1 MKKTQKKFGML
12 AVVVIASGAAF
23 FFAVE
28 WLPKYYYYYYD
39 ADSNKKGPPFLLIV
53 DLCTTVCG
61 LGNQMFRYAA
71 GLGLALQ
78 NPNYTACVFG
88 LEEVGHLAHRHS
100 AFVLDVFP
108 SWRRLEPCPLS
119 ISSPRLPF
127 LNRAVDFWPD
137 RMDQFEPPHSTFRE
151 FRFDGKRPVLVN
163 GCMQSFKYFQN
174 LPHPFFRLKQQ
185 HAARAWLADRGITSV
200 VHVRRGDKL
209 YDGSPPVPLAYYE
222 KAMLGITSRV
232 AVCTDDPSWVQRQA
246 LFRNA
251 EISMHEDPGFD
262 MALLAAA
269 TEAVIIGIGTFG
281 WWGAYLSKAKR
292 KYFYPTMYIG
302 KLAAGYNESDY
313 IPFGVP
319 GQGEWIP
326 VYP

>member
-1 MKKTQKKFGML
+1 MTKSKHI
-12 AVVVIASGAAF
+12 VVLVVASVAAF
-23 FFAVE
+23 SFIVQLYWRSSDIE
-28 WLPKYYYYYYD
+28 DQVQP
-39 ADSNKKGPPFLLIV
+39 LLII
-53 DLCTTVCG
+53 DICTTFCG

-78 NPNYTACVFG
+78 HPNYTACVFG
-88 LEEVGHLAHRHS
+88 LEDTGHMPHRHS
-100 AFVLDVFP
+100 AFVFEVEP
-108 SWRRLEPCPLS
+108 VAMRLEQCPSS

-127 LNRAVDFWPD
+127 FHREIDFRPAH
-137 RMDQFEPPHSTFRE
+137 MHMFDQPHSTFKD
-151 FRFDGKRPVLVN
+151 FHFDGKKSVVVT

-174 LPHPFFRLKQQ
+174 LPRPFFRLRQQ
-185 HAARAWLADRGITSV
+185 HAARQWLTKEGISSV

-209 YDGSPPVPLAYYE
+209 WDGSPVVPLEYYK
-222 KAMLGITSRV
+222 KAISMLGTTRV